1 MAAPPLAR
9 STPPTRKVGLIAL
22 LKPAAE
28 AVICLFV
35 PASLHSTLVK
45 VTVPLPAPAPMFNVV
60 VPSNE
65 PEPAVRP
72 SDTFKL
78 AGNPMVEVLPNGSCD
93 LTTGWIASGEAVRE
107 RPPGGVLMTNWTAVA
122 GLTTMLPEAAFVK
135 PVAVKLI
142 VMVSATL

>member
-22 LKPAAE
+22 LKPA
-28 AVICLFV
+28 
-35 PASLHSTLVK
+35 
-45 VTVPLPAPAPMFNVV
+45 PAPMFNVV

-65 PEPAVRP
+65 PEPVVRP

-78 AGNPMVEVLPNGSCD
+78 AGNPMVEVLPNESCD
-93 LTTGWIASGEAVRE
+93 LTTGWVASGEAVRE
-107 RPPGGVLMTNWTAVA
+107 RPPGGVLITNRTAVA
-122 GLTTMLPEAAFVK
+122 GLTTTLPEAAFVK

-142 VMVSATL
+142 VMFSSTL

>member
-45 VTVPLPAPAPMFNVV
+45 VTVPLPAPMFSVV
-60 VPSNE
+60 VPNNE

-93 LTTGWIASGEAVRE
+93 LTTGWVASGEAVRE
-107 RPPGGVLMTNWTAVA
+107 RPPGGVLMTKRTAVA
-122 GLTTMLPEAAFVK
+122 GLTTTLPERSEEHTSE
-135 PVAVKLI
+135 LQ
-142 VMVSATL
+142 S